1 MPDKGYKT
9 IRYDIASPNP
19 AVANILLIYTGGT
32 IGMGASESGKL
43 APYDFEKM
51 LHHIPEINAFDLHIT
66 FISLTEPIDSSDIDP
81 IHWNHIIEIVV
92 NYEQQHDG
100 IVILHGTDTMAYT
113 ASALSYA
120 LQGLNKP
127 VVFTGA
133 QLPIT
138 VPRTDARENL
148 LTSLEIASAKHMG
161 GKPVVPEVSIFFN
174 HSLVRGNRAQ
184 KMESVKFNAFRSA
197 NYPLLAE
204 SGVSIRYNYSAIMPM
219 GDRINDIKMPEWFR
233 GVAVLP
239 VFPGITKEAVL
250 AVLDNPAIRGVVLET
265 YGAGNAQTSEWFTSC
280 IKKAV
285 ENEVLIYNVSQCV
298 GGEVAQGL
306 YATSAHLEEAGVVS
320 GSDITIEAAITK
332 LMFVLGSEKSY
343 KSAINRMLRPI
354 CGELS

>member
-9 IRYDIASPNP
+9 ITYDIASPNT

-32 IGMGASESGKL
+32 IGMGASESDKL
-43 APYDFEKM
+43 VPYDFKQM
-51 LHHIPEINAFDLHIT
+51 LKQIPEINAFDLQIT

-81 IHWNHIIEIVV
+81 IHWNHIIEIIV
-92 NYEQQHDG
+92 NYEHDHDG

-120 LQGLNKP
+120 LHRLNKP

-133 QLPIT
+133 QLPIA

-148 LTSLEIASAKHMG
+148 LTSLEIASAKHEDG
-161 GKPVVPEVSIFFN
+161 QPVVPEVSIFFN

-204 SGVSIRYNYSAIMPM
+204 SGVSIRYNYSAIIPVEK
-219 GDRINDIKMPEWFR
+219 RKADIQIPEWFR

-250 AVLDNPAIRGVVLET
+250 SVLDNKAIKGVVLET
-265 YGAGNAQTSEWFTSC
+265 YGSGNAPTSKWFTEC
-280 IKKAV
+280 IEKAV
-285 ENEVLIYNVSQCV
+285 ENEVLIYNVSQCI
-298 GGEVAQGL
+298 GGEVMQGL
-306 YATSAHLEEAGVVS
+306 YATSAHLEDAGVVS

-343 KSAINRMLRPI
+343 KSAINRMLKPI